1 MIQKKKKSVCSIA
14 INGGDEK
21 ERKADIFASHFL
33 LPSAA
38 LYNVLKDSN
47 AVSLEKVVWL
57 EQYFGMSRQAIL
69 YRLKS
74 EGKIDSNLYN
84 KMQVDVQ
91 YSAAKLGY
99 DTDLYKS
106 TPAGNNMKTTGQYIR
121 MADKLYSEE
130 IISIGKYEEMLLDA
144 FREDLVFGDDNE
156 GDEIID

>member
-1 MIQKKKKSVCSIA
+1 
-14 INGGDEK
+14 
-21 ERKADIFASHFL
+21 
-33 LPSAA
+33 
-38 LYNVLKDSN
+38 
-47 AVSLEKVVWL
+47 
-57 EQYFGMSRQAIL
+57 MSRQAIL

-106 TPAGNNMKTTGQYIR
+106 TPKGSHMKTTGQYIR

-130 IISIGKYEEMLLDA
+130 IISTGKYEEILLDA
-144 FREDLVFGDDNE
+144 FRDDIVFGVDDE
-156 GDEIID
+156 GEEIID